1 MEFMIVKTDADLTH
15 YGVLGQKWGVRRY
28 QNEDGS
34 LTALGKRRASGADFD
49 GDTVDEK
56 GNVRLRSVFRRSDGK
71 REVKKDPKLEYYDPG
86 SGSIEKELEWHPGT
100 SGEITLSNGGSNAT
114 KKINYEVDKNRKITF
129 YDAETKKKTTLQKE
143 VDDGWD
149 DIATMTKKGASSLN
163 QKSGDLQTAQ
173 NVLSNATNVAQK
185 LNNIT
190 TRNAKSRTAEIRSNI
205 DLSHVTDS
213 DLKAMVN
220 RLNMEKQYKDLTMD
234 ARNIGKKTLSDTL
247 ATVGDVLAVGASA
260 AAILVAINQ
269 IKKKS

>member
-1 MEFMIVKTDADLTH
+1 MEYKIIDSRNFQNDQKFIVVTGDGDLEH
-15 YGVLGQKWGVRRY
+15 HGVLGQKWGVRRY
-28 QNEDGS
+28 QNKDGS

-56 GNVRLRSVFRRSDGK
+56 GNVR
-71 REVKKDPKLEYYDPG
+71 PG
-86 SGSIEKELEWHPGT
+86 SLLG
-100 SGEITLSNGGSNAT
+100 
-114 KKINYEVDKNRKITF
+114 R
-129 YDAETKKKTTLQKE
+129 
-143 VDDGWD
+143 
-149 DIATMTKKGASSLN
+149 
-163 QKSGDLQTAQ
+163 KSGDLQTAQ

-220 RLNMEKQYKDLTMD
+220 RLNMEKQYKDLTME
-234 ARNIGKKTLSDTL
+234 AKNTGKRTLSDTL